1 MASTDPEINAKVK
14 AGIEQARQQDA
25 QVIDTPA
32 KRRKRRTYK
41 EVLASLEA
49 RIADLRAKDRKARAA
64 SRKLHAESTLRRQ
77 AEMGSAILDVARE
90 GNRGALV
97 LVAHV
102 LRTCSDQ
109 QRAWIN
115 PLVTELEQTLPTPIG
130 AEWWES
136 VSQDAPSS
144 AEAI

>member
-1 MASTDPEINAKVK
+1 MASTDAEINAR
-14 AGIEQARQQDA
+14 ERQAQQDA

-64 SRKLHAESTLRRQ
+64 SRKLKAERTLRRQ
-77 AEMGSAILDVARE
+77 AAMGSAILDAARE
-90 GNRGALV
+90 GSRGALA

-115 PLVTELEQTLPTPIG
+115 PLVTELEQALPTPIG
-130 AEWWES
+130 AGWWES
-136 VSQDAPSS
+136 VSRQDAPSS